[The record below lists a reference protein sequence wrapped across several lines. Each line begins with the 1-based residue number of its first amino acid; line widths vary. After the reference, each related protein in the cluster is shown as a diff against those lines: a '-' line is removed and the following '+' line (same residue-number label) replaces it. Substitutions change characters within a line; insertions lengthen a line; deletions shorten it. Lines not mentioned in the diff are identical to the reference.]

1 MRRKQGNR
9 ARTLLVGALVCLAV
23 TLASVASAQ
32 DPRKDSGLRK
42 EYSISLEQQPLT
54 QALEHLY
61 EQTGVFYGYIPNSTE
76 EERTLVGPLKGKFT
90 IEEALNQLLGSTG
103 LTFVWTNSK
112 TISIVRAPP
121 PPQKQAAPQAKAP
134 RTALAPVKRV
144 TAREMMDS
152 DGILAE
158 IISERQ
164 RVKFLGETD
173 GSIMLL
179 DREAIERSGVTSIS
193 DLLKYVPQ
201 QPYLRPDGARSSGAQ
216 YAELRGLGADT
227 TLVLISGLRAYASA
241 ASFVVNAFDLN
252 TIPLSAVDHVEL
264 LFDST
269 SVQHGM
275 DAIGGV
281 LNIVLRDEIP
291 QPSVQMHY
299 GSADGGGSQLQTAAS
314 FGFLRDNIKAALVAD
329 YTRTQTLL
337 GAERGLWANQDYR
350 RYGSI
355 DQRSINASPTNVTAL
370 PMLGNLPGLNST
382 IAAIPESI
390 AGDRI
395 ALSEYVAGQRNY
407 DSLLQYSTIVP
418 NTTRASVVA
427 NGEVALSPTD
437 VVASA
442 ELMYVDRS
450 VRAPT
455 LPPLVPGLPVP
466 GTNPYNTFRVPVLVN
481 AMLAG
486 MDPQEQNIDS
496 TLTRGALSLR
506 GRASAWHWE
515 TSLLRSEEDA
525 EARLSNT
532 LDFQRYLQVLAN
544 PDPSQTL
551 NLFRPGPAASQEI
564 LDSLVASDIVN
575 HYATDAT
582 QIGGLAN
589 GRVLE
594 LPGGLVTAMIG
605 GEWRKESVRFEA
617 DHNAFKREV
626 GAGFAEL
633 TIPVVGADMHVPALR
648 ELKLTAGG
656 RLDNYSDFGQIFNPQ
671 FGLRWLPYK
680 DLALHVSYGRSFRA
694 PSMYELYLPREES
707 LAIVPVADP
716 ARGGATSTVSLITGG
731 NVELEPT
738 RGKALN
744 AGIVFTPQALPPLEV
759 FASYWH
765 VMMDNRITLLQPAL
779 VLANEDLFPE
789 RVVRAA
795 PTAVDIA
802 AGLPGSVTQ
811 IDVSRMN
818 FGRLTTSGIDLGMRY
833 EIESAF
839 GAFAANAVATWIG
852 EFETVDVP
860 ATPAVDRVN
869 LANETVGTITRWRA
883 VGGLDWDRGAFGA
896 TMHLRY
902 IPTYDDTRGG
912 VRNGR
917 RIPAQ
922 TFLDLQASV
931 DLGRLD
937 PSLGL
942 LQGVQVTAGASNL
955 FDQQPHFA
963 EVAGV
968 QGYDMSQGDLKGRF
982 WYVRLGKTF

>member
-144 TAREMMDS
+144 ERSEPEPNT
-152 DGILAE
+152 ILE
-158 IISERQ
+158 EVTTFGSKITS
-164 RVKFLGETD
+164 LTD
-173 GSIMLL
+173 ASGSVLIL
-179 DREAIERSGVTSIS
+179 DRDAIEHSGVMTVS
-193 DLLKYVPQ
+193 DLLKYVTQ

-227 TLVLISGLRAYASA
+227 TLVTINGHRAFASA
-241 ASFVVNAFDLN
+241 ASFAVNAFDLN
-252 TIPLSAVDHVEL
+252 TIPLSAVERVEL

-269 SVQHGM
+269 SVRHGM

-281 LNIVLRDEIP
+281 LNIVLRDDIP
-291 QPSVQMHY
+291 HPTLQMNY
-299 GSADGGGSQLQTAAS
+299 GSAEGGGSQLQTAAS
-314 FGFLRDNIKAALVAD
+314 LGYARDAVKAALIMD
-329 YTRTQTLL
+329 YLTTQTLL
-337 GAERGLWANQDYR
+337 GGERGLWANQDYR
-350 RYGSI
+350 RFGSI
-355 DQRSINASPTNVTAL
+355 DQRSSSSSPGNVTSIL
-370 PMLGNLPGLNST
+370 PGNLPGLSSP
-382 IAAIPESI
+382 IAAIPASI
-390 AGDRI
+390 AGEHT
-395 ALSEYVAGQRNY
+395 ALSEFLPGQRNLE
-407 DSLLQYSTIVP
+407 SLLQYVPIVP
-418 NTTRASVVA
+418 DTSRVSVVA
-427 NGEVALSPTD
+427 NAEVELWPTD
-437 VVASA
+437 VVASG

-450 VRAPT
+450 VRFPT
-455 LPPLVPGLPVP
+455 VTPLVPAALVP
-466 GTNPYNTFRVPVLVN
+466 MTNPFNPFHVPVMVSSRLVG
-481 AMLAG
+481 LG
-486 MDPQEQNIDS
+486 LQEQNVDS
-496 TLTRGALSLR
+496 TLIRGVASLR
-506 GRASAWHWE
+506 GKAAAWDWE
-515 TSLLRSEEDA
+515 FSLLRSEEDA
-525 EARLSNT
+525 QVRLENT
-532 LDFQRYLQVLAN
+532 LDFVKLQQVLAN

-551 NLFRPGPAASQEI
+551 DLFRPGPAASQEI
-564 LDSLVASDIVN
+564 LDSLLAPSVN
-575 HYATDAT
+575 NYATDAT
-582 QIGGLAN
+582 QASGLAT
-589 GRVLE
+589 GRLFE

-605 GEWRKESVRFEA
+605 GEWRKESVEFDA
-617 DHNAFKREV
+617 KLQSVKREV

-633 TIPVVGADMHVPALR
+633 TIPIIGADMHVPALH
-648 ELKLTAGG
+648 EVKLTAGG

-671 FGLRWLPYK
+671 FGFHWLPYR

-694 PSMYELYLPREES
+694 PSMYELYLPRQES
-707 LAIVPVADP
+707 LAIFPITDSR
-716 ARGGATSTVSLITGG
+716 RGGAPSTVSLVTGG
-731 NVELEPT
+731 NSELEPT
-738 RGKALN
+738 RGRALN
-744 AGIVFTPQALPPLEV
+744 AGIVFTPEALAPVEL

-765 VMMDNRITLLQPAL
+765 VTMYNRITLLQPTL

-789 RVVRAA
+789 RVIRAA
-795 PTAVDIA
+795 PTAADAA
-802 AGLPGSVTQ
+802 AGVPGSVTH
-811 IDVSRMN
+811 IDISRMN
-818 FGRLTTSGIDLGMRY
+818 FGQLRTSGIDLGVRY
-833 EIESAF
+833 DFASAF
-839 GAFAANAVATWIG
+839 GQFAANAVATWIG
-852 EFETVDVP
+852 EYETVDVP

-869 LANETVGTITRWRA
+869 VANETVGTITKWRA
-883 VGGLDWDRGAFGA
+883 VGGLDWDRGALGA

-902 IPTYDDTRGG
+902 IPSYDDARGG

-917 RIPAQ
+917 RIAAQ

-931 DLGRLD
+931 DLGRMQ
-937 PSLGL
+937 PGIGL
-942 LQGVQVTAGASNL
+942 VQGCQLTVGASNL
-955 FDQQPHFA
+955 LDQQPHFA
-963 EVAGV
+963 EVGGV